1 MASPCEWGQHAK
13 FLQLPWDPDL
23 DRKSWQDG
31 KESKIHTAGI
41 QAAVRKESQRTI
53 HLFSWTSTAK
63 SNGVVFPRLL
73 TFYGPDFQA
82 LIFSTLSNTWVLWS
96 DPSVCSWWT
105 LLRLVLC
112 VFLKLP
118 NWKRTSVL
126 LVWGGLFLQHLEG
139 ISFWF
144 YHGRLFPAS
153 SPLENQPS
161 LVLWDVP
168 VENRRGPP

>member
-126 LVWGGLFLQHLEG
+126 LVWGGAFSPTPGRDIFLVLP
-139 ISFWF
+139 
-144 YHGRLFPAS
+144 R
-153 SPLENQPS
+153 PS
-161 LVLWDVP
+161 LSCEQPTGKPAVT
-168 VENRRGPP
+168 RFMGCACGK